1 MTNSA
6 VLWFQDEGCLEVAAA
21 GGKGA
26 SLASMTKQGL
36 PVPGGF
42 AVPADVLAQSVDEEK
57 LRGLARARDH
67 AAAMKLVEETSVVPA
82 DVIEAY
88 NALGGGKVAVRSSAS
103 AEDSEAASYAGQQ
116 ETFLNVVGDE
126 AVRKAVIDCWA
137 SFFSERALFY
147 RGQKGSLEDLRM
159 AVVIQKMVDAEKAGV
174 AFSIHPVTRRKDR
187 MLIEAVYGL
196 GEQVVS
202 GEVTPDHYVVDRRGR
217 EKKSDTPHGG
227 VLEADELARLAA
239 LAVDLE
245 AHYGKPQDIEWA
257 IFKSE
262 VYLLQSR
269 PVTA

>member
-1 MTNSA
+1 MSKE
-6 VLWFQDEGCLEVAAA
+6 VLWFQDPRCCEVADA

-26 SLASMTKQGL
+26 SLASMTQQSL

-42 AVPADVLAQSVDEEK
+42 AVPADVLESCVDVEK
-57 LRGLARARDH
+57 LRGFARAQDH
-67 AAAMKLVEETSVVPA
+67 EGAVKLVEETAQVPDA
-82 DVIEAY
+82 VLTAY
-88 NALGGGKVAVRSSAS
+88 AEMGGGKVAVRSSAS

-116 ETFLNVVGDE
+116 ETYLNIEGAE

-147 RGQKGSLEDLRM
+147 RGEKGSLDDLRM
-159 AVVIQKMVDAEKAGV
+159 AVVVQKMVDADKAGV

-187 MLIEAVYGL
+187 MLIEAVHGL
-196 GEQVVS
+196 GEAVVS

-217 EKKSDTPHGG
+217 EKKSETPHGG
-227 VLEADELARLAA
+227 VLDAEELSKLAA

-257 IFKSE
+257 IQNTDI
-262 VYLLQSR
+262 YLLQSR